1 VCVCVFFFHVFF
13 PFYYTILIILFWSLQ
28 HYIAA
33 VARRPGEPLVIEEII
48 VAPPMPR
55 EVRIRILCT
64 SLCYVDLAFSN
75 MQVYFFILHNINFF
89 YLLVIHFNWFLKMY
103 FLKCVLKD
111 PPGFFP
117 RILGHEAIGWVSTFC
132 ILVIAVMII
141 ICQNFCTHS
150 QHHVQDCNVNCGSC
164 QLQLHHVTL
173 SAI

>member
-1 VCVCVFFFHVFF
+1 MCVLLSCFFSFLLYNFDHSVLITATLYSGGCKKTWWATGDWRDHCGTTNASWGSDPYYMFLSLPCWSRFF
-13 PFYYTILIILFWSLQ
+13 QHAGLFLYSSQ
-28 HYIAA
+28 H
-33 VARRPGEPLVIEEII
+33 
-48 VAPPMPR
+48 
-55 EVRIRILCT
+55 
-64 SLCYVDLAFSN
+64 
-75 MQVYFFILHNINFF
+75 QFF

-150 QHHVQDCNVNCGSC
+150 QHHVQDCNVNCGFC
-164 QLQLHHVTL
+164 QLQMHHVTL